1 MTQIVMDPTQRFG
14 YRRPQE
20 LEADFRAAAVNLLES
35 DGWFD
40 PRGES
45 KEKHLVADLAL
56 EGGGVKGIGLVGAIL
71 ALCDAGYSFRGVA
84 GSSAGAIAASLVAA
98 LSLPNQ
104 DMAQLKTIMD
114 GLIFKNFMP
123 NGKVHQF
130 MDDHFGQWADR
141 VIDAEILVRR
151 PGIYSGD
158 YLTEWLTPVLA
169 SLGVHTF
176 SDLKISTDGDPGMS
190 LPDGHEYSL
199 VVHTSD
205 ITRELLVHLP
215 WDYRNYGHVADAMNV
230 ADAVRASMS
239 IPFFFMPV
247 AFAAESAD
255 IALPLPDGST
265 VQRHYDGG
273 TVTWVDGGMLNN
285 FPIHAFDR
293 VDGQP
298 PRWPTIG
305 VKLSALQTSFPADKR
320 CEDTLSIAT
329 KCLHTMLNEGDSY
342 GVDPAT
348 AGRTIFVDNAGI
360 GTTDFDIDQEHQDE
374 LFLNGVSA
382 ATDFLILMAK
392 FNNGHVP
399 RTSIDGKSL
408 VDRRRATLIERHPE
422 AVT

>member
-14 YRRPQE
+14 YRRPPE
-20 LEADFRAAAVNLLES
+20 LEADFRAAAAKLLDT
-35 DGWFD
+35 DGWVD
-40 PRGES
+40 PKDKA

-71 ALCDAGYSFRGVA
+71 ALSDAGYTFRGVA

-98 LSLPNQ
+98 LSLPGH
-104 DMAQLKTIMD
+104 DMAQLKKIMD
-114 GLIFKNFMP
+114 GLVFKKFMP
-123 NGKVHQF
+123 NGKLHQF
-130 MDDHFGQWADR
+130 MDDHFGLWADR
-141 VIDAEILVRR
+141 VIDADILVRR

-158 YLTEWLTPVLA
+158 YLTEWLTPVLGN
-169 SLGVHTF
+169 LGVHTF
-176 SDLKISTDGDPGMS
+176 SDLKISPDGDPGMS
-190 LPDGHEYSL
+190 LPAGHEYSL

-215 WDYRNYGHVADAMNV
+215 WDYRNYGHIADDMNV
-230 ADAVRASMS
+230 ADAIRASMS

-247 AFAAESAD
+247 AFPAEPAD

-305 VKLSALQTSFPADKR
+305 VKLSALQTSFPPDKR

-360 GTTDFDIDQEHQDE
+360 GTTDFDIDQKHQDE

-392 FNNGHVP
+392 FNDGHVP
-399 RTSIDGKSL
+399 RTSTDGKSL
-408 VDRRRATLIERHPE
+408 VDRRRAKSVERP
-422 AVT
+422 ADSLP